1 MTGCIYSDFLK
12 LILLRNLVTQMTTH
26 MRPPDIFYKYYYT
39 NVFNLT
45 KSLTN
50 VTASAA
56 TNAICVAIER
66 THKFPP

>member
-1 MTGCIYSDFLK
+1 
-12 LILLRNLVTQMTTH
+12 MTTH
-26 MRPPDIFYKYYYT
+26 MRPPDIFYNYYYT
-39 NVFNLT
+39 TVFNLT

-56 TNAICVAIER
+56 TDAICVAIER